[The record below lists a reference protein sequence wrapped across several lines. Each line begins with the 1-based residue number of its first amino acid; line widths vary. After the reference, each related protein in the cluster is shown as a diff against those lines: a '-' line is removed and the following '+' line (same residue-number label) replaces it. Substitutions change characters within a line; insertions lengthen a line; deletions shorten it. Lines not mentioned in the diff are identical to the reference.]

1 MIDSFN
7 MSEIW
12 GAITG
17 QKRGA
22 KQRGLAGSFIVRV
35 PWKRMLE
42 GEREFAE
49 DSAWQ
54 IKNRDTIVSVG

>member
-1 MIDSFN
+1 MGCNYEVKSEARSSFV
-7 MSEIW
+7 
-12 GAITG
+12 A
-17 QKRGA
+17 
-22 KQRGLAGSFIVRV
+22 RV

-49 DSAWQ
+49 DRAWR